1 MDKLLFATAGI
12 PLSTQPRDTLNGI
25 SQVRA
30 LGLGAME
37 LEFVQSVNVSAE
49 KAPLVKKLAE
59 EKKVV
64 LTAHGSYYINL
75 NSPEKPKWHASISRI
90 VQAGVALEACGGYSL
105 VFHPAFYLKSTK
117 EEAYQNVKKGIEHAI
132 SELEKKGC
140 KKIWVRPETMG
151 RESQFGTLEENLQL
165 SVDIPRVLPCIDF
178 SHLHARYGGKFNT
191 YDEFHSQLSL
201 VEKMRGKEALQ
212 NIHAH
217 LSGIAYGPKGE
228 QHHLPLAES
237 DMNYKDLLRALKEF
251 GCAGVV
257 VCESPNI
264 EEDALL
270 LKKTY
275 EKS

>member
-12 PLSTQPRDTLNGI
+12 PLSTQPHDTMHGI
-25 SQVRA
+25 AQVRS

-49 KAPLVKKLAE
+49 KAPQVRKAAE
-59 EKKVV
+59 SNGVI
-64 LTAHGSYYINL
+64 LTAHGSYFINL

-90 VQAGVALEACGGYSL
+90 VQAGVILEACGGYSL

-117 EEAYQNVKKGIEHAI
+117 EEAYKNVKKGIEHAI
-132 SELEKKGC
+132 DELEKKGC

-151 RESQFGTLEENLQL
+151 RESQFGTLEETLQL

-178 SHLHARYGGKFNT
+178 SHLHARGGKFNT
-191 YDEFHSQLSL
+191 YGEFHSQLSL
-201 VEKMRGKEALQ
+201 VEKMKGKDALR
-212 NIHAH
+212 NMHIH
-217 LSGIAYGPKGE
+217 LSGINYGDKGE
-228 QHHLPLAES
+228 RNHLILKES

-251 GCAGVV
+251 NCAGVV

-275 EKS
+275 EKL